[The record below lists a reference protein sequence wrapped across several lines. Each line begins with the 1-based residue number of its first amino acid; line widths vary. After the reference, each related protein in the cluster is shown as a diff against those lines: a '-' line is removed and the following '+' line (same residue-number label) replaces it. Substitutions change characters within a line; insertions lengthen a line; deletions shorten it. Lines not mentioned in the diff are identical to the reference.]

1 MQDGVF
7 ELFEQEGRLYH
18 WQTEEQLVDVTEELP

>member
-7 ELFEQEGRLYH
+7 ELFKQEGRSYR
-18 WQTEEQLVDVTEELP
+18 WQTEEQLVAVTEELP

>member
-7 ELFEQEGRLYH
+7 ELFDREDGCIAGRLRR
-18 WQTEEQLVDVTEELP
+18 TSPT